1 VTGLEEQLREAYREA
16 GETVRPETVRDLSER
31 AGRPVRNPRGA
42 RRGRRTTRVLAPL
55 AAAACVAAV
64 AVIAS
69 SVIPHLTGSRSHRAH
84 HPGTARHARRSV
96 SSALAA
102 PPEFMIL
109 NNGSNLTVVATATGH
124 VTGRVAVPS
133 GQTFDEVAGTAGDR
147 VFYAATE
154 LRSQGSCH
162 TVFYRI
168 GLSTTGKPLAP
179 APLTVPQM
187 RGLPTALAASADGGL
202 LAYSVVGCAGNT
214 SGYIPA
220 SQAVGHIGLI
230 DVASGS
236 VTRQWSYTLSEDY
249 PSDLS
254 LSATGSMLGYSIYR
268 YAASYSAPSFQVG
281 RVLATRARPGPD
293 YLRSR
298 VIIRIP
304 AGAQAGIGSTALS
317 TSGALMYAITSGARQ
332 TLAAYDTSDGRQ
344 VQVLHSW
351 PSATRLGGL
360 SADPAG
366 GHLLLP
372 MGHAAKPAPGTPR
385 RCIMRIINGVKHC
398 QPVPTYDT
406 VFVSI
411 DLATGSMTTLP
422 FTMPGS
428 PGSDPAAW

>member
-1 VTGLEEQLREAYREA
+1 VTGLEERLREAYREA
-16 GETVRPETVRDLSER
+16 GETVRPQTIRDLGER
-31 AGRPVRNPRGA
+31 AGRPARNPRSA

-55 AAAACVAAV
+55 AAAVCVAAV

-69 SVIPHLTGSRSHRAH
+69 SVIPHLTGEPRHRAH
-84 HPGTARHARRSV
+84 HPATARHARRSV
-96 SSALAA
+96 PSALAA
-102 PPEFMIL
+102 LPEFTIL

-124 VTGRVAVPS
+124 VMGRVAAPS

-168 GLSTTGKPLAP
+168 GLSTTGEPLAP

-220 SQAVGHIGLI
+220 GQAVGHIGII
-230 DVASGS
+230 DVSSGS

-249 PSDLS
+249 PNDVS
-254 LSATGSMLGYSIYR
+254 LSATGSLLGYSVYR
-268 YAASYSAPSFQVG
+268 EAASYSAPSFQVG

-298 VIIRIP
+298 VIIRTP
-304 AGAQAGIGSTALS
+304 AGAQAGIASTALS

-332 TLAAYDTSDGRQ
+332 TLAAYDTSDGRR

-351 PSATRLGGL
+351 PSETRLGQL
-360 SADPAG
+360 SADLAG
-366 GHLLLP
+366 GYLLLA
-372 MGHAAKPAPGTPR
+372 MGHQIPPAPRPAKG
-385 RCIMRIINGVKHC
+385 CLWRIINGVKEC
-398 QPVPTYDT
+398 QFVPSYNT
-406 VFVSI
+406 VFVSV
-411 DLATGSMTTLP
+411 DLATGNMTTLP
-422 FTMPGS
+422 FTMPGP
-428 PGSDPAAW
+428 PGSDQAAW

>member
-16 GETVRPETVRDLSER
+16 GETVRPETVRDLGER
-31 AGRPVRNPRGA
+31 AGRPARNPRGA

-69 SVIPHLTGSRSHRAH
+69 SVIPHLTGSRGHPAH
-84 HPGTARHARRSV
+84 HPATARHARRSGAP
-96 SSALAA
+96 ALAA
-102 PPEFMIL
+102 LPEFTML

-124 VTGRVAVPS
+124 VTGRVAAPS

-179 APLTVPQM
+179 ILLVPQM

-220 SQAVGHIGLI
+220 GQAIGHIGLI
-230 DVASGS
+230 DVSSGS

-254 LSATGSMLGYSIYR
+254 LSATGSVLGYSIYR
-268 YAASYSAPSFQVG
+268 EAASYSAPSFQVG

-298 VIIRIP
+298 VIIRTP

-351 PSATRLGGL
+351 PSATLLGQL
-360 SADPAG
+360 SADPASG
-366 GHLLLP
+366 YLLLP
-372 MGHAAKPAPGTPR
+372 MGSPAKPAPGTAK

-398 QPVPTYDT
+398 QPLRTYNT

-422 FTMPGS
+422 FTMPGP
-428 PGSDPAAW
+428 PGSHQAAW